1 MYIQT
6 DNNTVHLVELL
17 LQKIENLDAKVNMLS
32 NPVESAKLFNEDRVA
47 ELLDISKSSVITLRK
62 EGKIHY
68 RQIGTSI
75 RYSLADILEFQE
87 RCRR

>member
-62 EGKIHY
+62 EKKIHY
-68 RQIGTSI
+68 RQIGNNI
-75 RYSLADILEFQE
+75 RYSLGDILEYEE
-87 RCRR
+87 RYRR